1 MPAQPG
7 RDMLLKADPTL
18 SGSFE
23 TLAGLRS
30 TRLAFNAETVDVTN
44 RESEGRWRELLAGAG
59 VRSASLSG
67 AGLFRDQSAD
77 ETVRS
82 LFFDGAAVPWRLV
95 IPDFGTI
102 EGPFQIAALE
112 FSGEHDGAVTYD
124 LSLASA
130 GVLSFTAH

>member
-7 RDMLLKADPTL
+7 RDMLLKADATRT
-18 SGSFE
+18 GVFE

-44 RESEGRWRELLAGAG
+44 RESQGRWRELLEGAG

-67 AGLFRDQSAD
+67 AGIFRDAAAD
-77 ETVRS
+77 ETIRT
-82 LFFDGAAVPWRLV
+82 LFFDGSAVPWQV
-95 IPDFGTI
+95 IVPDFGII
-102 EGPFQIAALE
+102 EGPFQITSLE
-112 FSGEHDGAVTYD
+112 FAGSHDGAVTYD

-130 GVLSFTAH
+130 GVLTFTAA